1 MPTTQAPRPQRPQR
15 TLLSP
20 TDHEVVDRPGPDV
33 ELGVIKDARR
43 RQRRRRV
50 AAATGGLALAL
61 GALIIGS
68 DHGGRNQPQ
77 RGPRSGAGPAAA
89 KSESPGAV
97 FAKDPYMGVA
107 CHIPNSIACD
117 RVGLSVWLR
126 RPAIVT
132 ATIAGAT
139 LTLNDPTWS
148 YVAHS
153 RRRTLYVYAGFL
165 QRPGLT
171 TRLGI
176 LPDGVSMNTWYGSN
190 APSPLVRFRVDY
202 GHGNIVATEE
212 RVYLSTG
219 WG

>member
-1 MPTTQAPRPQRPQR
+1 MPTIEVPRPQPPDRPVL
-15 TLLSP
+15 TP
-20 TDHEVVDRPGPDV
+20 TDHEVLDRPGTDV

-50 AAATGGLALAL
+50 AAATGVLSVAL

-68 DHGGRNQPQ
+68 DHGGRNQSQP
-77 RGPRSGAGPAAA
+77 RPRSGAGPAPA

-97 FAKDPYMGVA
+97 FVKDPYMGVA

-132 ATIAGAT
+132 ARIAGAP

-165 QRPGLT
+165 QRAGLT
-171 TRLGI
+171 TRLGV
-176 LPDGVSMNTWYGSN
+176 LPDGLSMNTWYGSN

-202 GHGNIVATEE
+202 GHGNIVATQE

>member
-1 MPTTQAPRPQRPQR
+1 MPTTQAARTQRPQR
-15 TLLSP
+15 TLLIP
-20 TDHEVVDRPGPDV
+20 TDHEMLDRPGPDV
-33 ELGVIKDARR
+33 ELGVIKAARR

-50 AAATGGLALAL
+50 AAMTAALAVAL

-77 RGPRSGAGPAAA
+77 RGLRSASEPAPA
-89 KSESPGAV
+89 KSESPDAV
-97 FAKDPYMGVA
+97 FVKDPYMGVA
-107 CHIPNSIACD
+107 CHIPNSIICD
-117 RVGLSVWLR
+117 RVGLSVRLR

-132 ATIAGAT
+132 ATIAGAP
-139 LTLNDPTWS
+139 LILNDPTWS

-165 QRPGLT
+165 QAAGLT
-171 TRLGI
+171 TRLGV
-176 LPDGVSMNTWYGSN
+176 LPDGLSTNSWYGSN

-202 GHGNIVATEE
+202 GHGNIVATQEH
-212 RVYLSTG
+212 VYLSTG